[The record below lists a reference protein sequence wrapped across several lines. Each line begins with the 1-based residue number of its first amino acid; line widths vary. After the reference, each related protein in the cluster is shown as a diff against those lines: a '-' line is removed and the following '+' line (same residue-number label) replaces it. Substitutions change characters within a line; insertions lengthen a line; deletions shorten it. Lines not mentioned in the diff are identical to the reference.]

1 MAKNKFLF
9 KKYKKTGEVD
19 NTQSGFVDVSFLQEQ
34 KDGNLWCHP
43 TFDFENDSPN
53 KPGPVIGKRTVNDT
67 LLTEA
72 FLDELIASEANIKIL
87 EESDWI
93 VAKIQ
98 EASILGEDTQPLLD
112 KYSGELQARKTA
124 RAALDAIPS
133 YNEDDEVVYNARGIR
148 SARR

>member
-9 KKYKKTGEVD
+9 KIYKRNGEID
-19 NTQSGFVDVSFLQEQ
+19 NMNSGFVDVSFLIQQ
-34 KDGNLWCHP
+34 KLDNCYCHP

-53 KPGPVIGKRTVNDT
+53 HKSHPVNRKTTINDT

-72 FLDELIASEANIKIL
+72 FLDELIGTDANIKIL

-124 RAALDAIPS
+124 RAALDAIPNYS
-133 YNEDDEVVYNARGIR
+133 EDDEVVYNGKGIR
-148 SARR
+148 TA